1 MLKSWL
7 MILPVLLALAALAYA
22 FLTVRRTRRQLA
34 SMQNILED
42 IREGNGNRRILAEPN
57 DPTAPLAYLINEIV
71 RSYESR
77 LSELL
82 RAEETSK
89 QLMTSLSHDVRT
101 PLTTLIGYL
110 DAAHKGIVTGK
121 AREDYIETARRK
133 AYDLKEYI
141 DVLFDWFKLN
151 SNEFTLHLE
160 TVELAEASRT
170 VLIDWVPILEDRQ
183 LDYHFEIP
191 EGPLPVKLD
200 PEGYAR
206 VLNNLMQNILTHS
219 QADSIGITLA
229 VQGQNVNV
237 TVSDNG
243 VGIGKE
249 DLQRIFDRLYKCDK
263 GRSEKGSG
271 LGLSIVRQLVE
282 KMGGHITADS
292 VLGEGT
298 VFLLTFPLAR

>member
-1 MLKSWL
+1 MLKPWL

-219 QADSIGITLA
+219 QADSLGITLA

-298 VFLLTFPLAR
+298 VFLLTFPLA